1 MKENKELFTKE
12 QIKRIEEIYDNCKF
26 TSYLGYIAMFLTM
39 VLIAVCI
46 VFWLITSRHNSD
58 VDYQNKQLSFCK
70 DIYESDH
77 VVLEQCKD
85 YFVILGDDKRSDK
98 K

>member
-1 MKENKELFTKE
+1 MKENKEVFTEEQTKE
-12 QIKRIEEIYDNCKF
+12 IEEIFDNSKF
-26 TSYLGYIAMFLTM
+26 NDMVIAVSMLVFI
-39 VLIAVCI
+39 VIIAVCF

-77 VVLEQCKD
+77 VILDKCKD
-85 YFVILGDDKRSDK
+85 YFVILGDDK
-98 K
+98 